1 MPINLTLSLGTL
13 YAFLLVLT
21 RVAGAV
27 VMVPLPGLQNTPMP
41 ARAAFAV
48 AVTLALAGRWP
59 AVAGDAVT
67 GAQLTAWAAA
77 EATCGIAIGV
87 ALAIVLEAF
96 TLAAQVC
103 GLQAGYG
110 FASTIDPNTQADSG
124 ILLVFAQLMTGLL
137 FFAVGLDREVLRL
150 FALSLDKVP
159 PGAYVLGPAAAE
171 SLIGLGASL
180 FSVGLRLAF
189 PVVALLVMMDVA
201 LALLG
206 RVNAQL
212 QLIHLAFPAKMLAAL
227 LVLSWVAIRLPRMVH
242 SMGALAIEA
251 SRRMLGI

>member
-21 RVAGAV
+21 RVGGAFV
-27 VMVPLPGLQNTPMP
+27 FVPIPGLQNAPMP
-41 ARAAFAV
+41 ARAAFAFGF
-48 AVTLALAGRWP
+48 TLALAARWP
-59 AVAGDAVT
+59 VIRAAAVSP
-67 GAQLTAWAAA
+67 AQLVGWVAA
-77 EATCGIAIGV
+77 EAASGIAIGV
-87 ALAIVLEAF
+87 ALSLALEAF

-103 GLQAGYG
+103 GLQAGY
-110 FASTIDPNTQADSG
+110 AYAQTIDPNTQADSG
-124 ILLVFAQLMTGLL
+124 ILLVLSQLTAGML

-150 FALSLDKVP
+150 FAGSLEKVP
-159 PGAYVLGPAAAE
+159 AGVYAVNPRSAQVL
-171 SLIGLGASL
+171 IQLGANL

-212 QLIHLAFPAKMLAAL
+212 QLIHLAFPAKMLITL
-227 LVLSWVAIRLPRMVH
+227 LVLSWIAARLPRLVEEVGGLAVH
-242 SMGALAIEA
+242 A
-251 SRRMLGI
+251 SGRMLGI

>member
-1 MPINLTLSLGTL
+1 MPVNLTLSLGTL

-21 RVAGAV
+21 RVGGAFAF
-27 VMVPLPGLQNTPMP
+27 VPLPGIKSAPEP
-41 ARAAFAV
+41 VRAAFAL
-48 AVTLALAGRWP
+48 AFTLALASRWP
-59 AVAGDAVT
+59 VIDAASVSPARLV
-67 GAQLTAWAAA
+67 GWAAA
-77 EATCGIAIGV
+77 EATSGIAIGV
-87 ALAIVLEAF
+87 ALSLVLEAF

-103 GLQAGYG
+103 SLQAGYS
-110 FASTIDPNTQADSG
+110 FASTVDPNTQADSG
-124 ILLVFAQLMTGLL
+124 ILLVFAQLMAGLL
-137 FFAVGLDREVLRL
+137 FFALGLDREVLRL

-159 PGAYVLGPAAAE
+159 PGAYVLGPASAQ
-171 SLIGLGASL
+171 SLIQLGTSL

-212 QLIHLAFPAKMLAAL
+212 QLLSLAFPAKMLITL

-242 SMGALAIEA
+242 EIGGLALNA
-251 SRRMLGI
+251 SRHMLGI

>member
-21 RVAGAV
+21 RVGGAFV
-27 VMVPLPGLQNTPMP
+27 FVPLPGLQSAPMP
-41 ARAAFAV
+41 ARAAFAL
-48 AVTLALAGRWP
+48 AFTLALAGRWP
-59 AVAGDAVT
+59 ALSAAAVSPSRLV
-67 GAQLTAWAAA
+67 GWAAA
-77 EATCGIAIGV
+77 EAASGIAIGV
-87 ALAIVLEAF
+87 ALSVVVEAF

-110 FASTIDPNTQADSG
+110 YASTIDPNTQADSG
-124 ILLVFAQLMTGLL
+124 ILLVFAQLTTGML

-150 FALSLDKVP
+150 FAASLDKVP
-159 PGAYVLGPAAAE
+159 PGAYVLGPASAQ
-171 SLIGLGASL
+171 SLIRLGTSL

-212 QLIHLAFPAKMLAAL
+212 QLIHLAFPAKMLVTL
-227 LVLSWVAIRLPRMVH
+227 LLLSWVAMRLPRMVREI
-242 SMGALAIEA
+242 GGLAVNA
-251 SRRMLGI
+251 SRHMLGI

>member
-1 MPINLTLSLGTL
+1 MPVNTTLPLGTL

-21 RVAGAV
+21 RVGGAFV
-27 VMVPLPGLQNTPMP
+27 FVPLPGLQSAPMP
-41 ARAAFAV
+41 ARAAFALGF
-48 AVTLALAGRWP
+48 TLALAARWP
-59 AVAGDAVT
+59 VIDAAAVSP
-67 GAQLTAWAAA
+67 AQLAAWAAA
-77 EATCGIAIGV
+77 EAASGIAIGV
-87 ALAIVLEAF
+87 ATSVVLEAF

-103 GLQAGYG
+103 GLQAGYS

-159 PGAYVLGPAAAE
+159 LGAYALGPAAAQ
-171 SLIGLGASL
+171 SLIRSGASL

-206 RVNAQL
+206 RVNQQL
-212 QLIHLAFPAKMLAAL
+212 QLIHLAFPAKMLVAL
-227 LVLSWVAIRLPRMVH
+227 LVLSWVAMRLPRIVH
-242 SMGALAIEA
+242 EMGGLAVNA